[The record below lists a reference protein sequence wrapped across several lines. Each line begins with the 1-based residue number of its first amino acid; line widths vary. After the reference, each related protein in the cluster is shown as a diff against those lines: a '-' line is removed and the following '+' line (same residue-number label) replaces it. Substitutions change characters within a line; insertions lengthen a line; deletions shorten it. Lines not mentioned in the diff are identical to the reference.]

1 MPHKEGHWGYKTRKK
16 IQDKVSNIG
25 KNIKN
30 KSKLLVDKSQKTV
43 NKYNPQSKSNKSIRK
58 KESIIKSDT
67 ASRKEKSVAKVQKAA
82 HIRKRDG
89 VTIAQVH
96 AKNKASMENKAKN
109 KHADWKKMKSGKL
122 SKEAFIKRYPN
133 SQTAKKS
140 RKK

>member
-16 IQDKVSNIG
+16 VQNFVS
-25 KNIKN
+25 N
-30 KSKLLVDKSQKTV
+30 KSKLLVDKGKKTI
-43 NKYNPQSKSNKSIRK
+43 NKYNPQSESNKSIRK
-58 KESIIKSDT
+58 KESIIKSDKST
-67 ASRKEKSVAKVQKAA
+67 RQEKSVAKVQKAA

-109 KHADWKKMKSGKL
+109 KHADWKKMKAGKL

>member
-1 MPHKEGHWGYKTRKK
+1 MPHKKGHSWG
-16 IQDKVSNIG
+16 DLG
-25 KNIKN
+25 KSIKN
-30 KSKLLVDKSQKTV
+30 KAGEVAGAFVKGKNKSQLLI

-58 KESIIKSDT
+58 KESIIKSDKST
-67 ASRKEKSVAKVQKAA
+67 RQEKSVAKVQKAA
-82 HIRKRDG
+82 HIRKRDD

-109 KHADWKKMKSGKL
+109 KHADWKKMRAGKL

-133 SQTAKKS
+133 SQTAKQS